1 MRKIIIIFVGLF
13 IASSSFAQQRAVYSN
28 FLMNNY
34 YYNPAI
40 AGSRDV
46 HVANVAYRNQWVG
59 FTDAPS
65 LMMGN
70 FYGSLKNKGKI
81 GYGVSLL
88 SENTGLTQNTGV
100 YLNYA
105 HHFKLSESVKLGLG
119 VKPGFMQYRVK
130 LYDAILADEVDNV
143 LNGSVYAANALDMS
157 AGFNIYSPKFF
168 IMGSIQHMLV
178 GGIKF
183 TQYNSNLA
191 YHYNFVAGYNFKFK
205 KKDIVI
211 QPSVMMRYTEPVPL
225 QYSAMLKGTFNSKFW
240 IGFIYRDQTALSTAS
255 TAGVSLGLNITDRI
269 NVGYGYDYT
278 ISGLS
283 NHQSGSHEIM
293 LSFVI
298 TKDKPTLEEE
308 DDKLNNSIMEDMK
321 KKMEEKEKN
330 K

>member
-119 VKPGFMQYRVK
+119 VKPCTH
-130 LYDAILADEVDNV
+130 I
-143 LNGSVYAANALDMS
+143 
-157 AGFNIYSPKFF
+157 
-168 IMGSIQHMLV
+168 
-178 GGIKF
+178 
-183 TQYNSNLA
+183 
-191 YHYNFVAGYNFKFK
+191 
-205 KKDIVI
+205 
-211 QPSVMMRYTEPVPL
+211 
-225 QYSAMLKGTFNSKFW
+225 
-240 IGFIYRDQTALSTAS
+240 
-255 TAGVSLGLNITDRI
+255 
-269 NVGYGYDYT
+269 
-278 ISGLS
+278 
-283 NHQSGSHEIM
+283 
-293 LSFVI
+293 
-298 TKDKPTLEEE
+298 
-308 DDKLNNSIMEDMK
+308 
-321 KKMEEKEKN
+321 
-330 K
+330 

>member
-1 MRKIIIIFVGLF
+1 MRKIIVLFIGLF
-13 IASSSFAQQRAVYSN
+13 IASSSFAQQRAMYSN
-28 FLMNNY
+28 FLMNDY

-40 AGSRDV
+40 AGTKDV

-59 FTDAPS
+59 FNDAPS

-70 FYGSLKNKGKI
+70 FYGSVKNKEKI

-105 HHFKLSESVKLGLG
+105 YHFKLSEKVKLGFG

-130 LYDAILADEVDNV
+130 LYDAIIADEVDDV
-143 LNGSVYAANALDMS
+143 LNGSVYSANAIDMS
-157 AGFNIYSPKFF
+157 AGFNLYSKSFF
-168 IMGSIQHMLV
+168 LMGSIQHML
-178 GGIKF
+178 GKEIQF
-183 TQYNSNLA
+183 TTYNSNLS
-191 YHYNFVAGYNFKFK
+191 YHYNFIAGYNFKFK

-211 QPSVMMRYTEPVPL
+211 QPSFMMRYTQPVPL

-240 IGFIYRDQTALSTAS
+240 VGFMFRDETGLSTGS
-255 TAGVSLGLNITDRI
+255 SAGVSLGLNVNDRI
-269 NVGYGYDYT
+269 TVGYGYDYT

-298 TKDKPTLEEE
+298 TKNKPTLEEE
-308 DDKLNNSIMEDMK
+308 DDELNNSIMEDMK